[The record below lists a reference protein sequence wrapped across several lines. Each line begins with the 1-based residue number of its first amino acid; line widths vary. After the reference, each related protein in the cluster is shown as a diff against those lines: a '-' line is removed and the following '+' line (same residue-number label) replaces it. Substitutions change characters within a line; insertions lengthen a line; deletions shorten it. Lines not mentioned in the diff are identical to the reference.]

1 MAGAGTTTQVG
12 GYGGAGGA
20 GGDLLSTNNLS
31 DVASAATS
39 RTNLGFS
46 TLTDYVTLTGT
57 QTLTNKTLT
66 TPTIADIRG
75 TNAKS
80 VIKLTDG
87 SSNVNYWDAY
97 SSNTGSGITFRAGG
111 TDANIGITITGK
123 GSGNVTL
130 GLSTGGTNIYGAAF
144 NAYTTDGTFGLS
156 SAGVLSNTTVTAN
169 TNSVVN
175 TSQRVLSTSGTA
187 ATGLGSSDIT
197 YIEIAAGT
205 NVAAATKSVYM
216 TDGTTGASNVQYNLK
231 AASGSINVLELL
243 STSGFKMQGSTSG
256 YVTVKPS
263 AVAGDYTLTLP
274 TTDGTSGQYLQ
285 TDGAGVT
292 SWGTIAGGGDMVLA
306 DVQTVTGAKTFGT
319 IGGTVGK
326 LILAGSTSGSTIL
339 NAAATAGAGTVVLPT
354 TGTLATLAGSEVLT
368 NKTLTTV
375 TTTGATTLYS
385 SGSGGFTVGHSTNVN
400 PYLSTS
406 TGLGLSITN
415 ISAANGVIPL
425 ALYGRGSSA
434 IADGFATILGFYGE
448 TSTTNDQDM
457 GSLRYL
463 WTTSAN
469 ATRTSSFQVQLTN
482 STSTNAYYE
491 FRPASFLKTG
501 TTSGTHTITWPA
513 TITSHTWTMP
523 SAQGSASTVLSN
535 DGSGNLSWAAAGGV
549 TGFTSSL
556 NTSSP
561 NNTVNASML
570 LASGGSTN
578 QDWVAGIKG
587 TGAFMV
593 DLPDGT
599 STGGDKRG
607 TYAFDGQSLR
617 GAANQVASGTGAFIV
632 GTSNRA
638 SGSYAIAMG
647 QSNDVTGANGV
658 GIGGTLSVTS
668 ATYGMATGFQAV
680 CTLRGQSV
688 RSTGAFSTVGDA
700 QVSDYQARTITT
712 DATTTTLSIHYSA
725 GVYDLTIASGK
736 IYAFDIRVLAKRT
749 DSGTALLHTRIEGTI
764 SNFAGTTAIEGTNVT
779 TTITD
784 TSGGW
789 TVVAVADNGTDAL
802 DINVTG
808 TAAQT
813 VRWIA
818 DVHLVELSS

>member
-12 GYGGAGGA
+12 GYGAGGGA

-46 TLTDYVTLTGT
+46 ALTDYVTLTGT

-75 TNAKS
+75 ANAKS
-80 VIKLTDG
+80 VLKLSDG
-87 SSNVNYWDAY
+87 ASNVNYWDVFA
-97 SSNTGSGITFRAGG
+97 SNTGAGITIRAGG
-111 TDANIGITITGK
+111 TDTNITASFYGK
-123 GSGNVTL
+123 GAGETNL
-130 GLSTGGTNIYGAAF
+130 GIATAAATNIYGLTV
-144 NAYTTDGTFGLS
+144 NSYTTNGTLNLTT
-156 SAGVLSNTTVTAN
+156 AGVLGLGTTTAS

-175 TSQRVLSTSGTA
+175 VESRSLTTSGTA
-187 ATGLGSSDIT
+187 ATGLGLSKTS
-197 YIEIAAGT
+197 YIEIAGGSASL
-205 NVAAATKSVYM
+205 AATESVY
-216 TDGTTGASNVQYNLK
+216 L
-231 AASGSINVLELL
+231 
-243 STSGFKMQGSTSG
+243 
-256 YVTVKPS
+256 
-263 AVAGDYTLTLP
+263 
-274 TTDGTSGQYLQ
+274 TDGTSGAANVLWTLDAGSSNLNAFEILGSSGIKMGGSTTGYVTIKPSATAGDWTLTLPANDGTSGQFLQ
-285 TDGAGVT
+285 TDGNGVG
-292 SWGTIAGGGDMVLA
+292 SWQTVAGGGDMALGS
-306 DVQTVTGAKTFGT
+306 VQTVTGAKTFGT
-319 IGGTVGK
+319 IGGAVGK

-354 TGTLATLAGSEVLT
+354 TGTLATLAGTETLSGKTFTTPILGTPASGVLT
-368 NKTLTTV
+368 NTTGLPLTT
-375 TTTGATTLYS
+375 
-385 SGSGGFTVGHSTNVN
+385 
-400 PYLSTS
+400 
-406 TGLGLSITN
+406 
-415 ISAANGVIPL
+415 
-425 ALYGRGSSA
+425 
-434 IADGFATILGFYGE
+434 
-448 TSTTNDQDM
+448 
-457 GSLRYL
+457 
-463 WTTSAN
+463 
-469 ATRTSSFQVQLTN
+469 
-482 STSTNAYYE
+482 
-491 FRPASFLKTG
+491 
-501 TTSGTHTITWPA
+501 
-513 TITSHTWTMP
+513 
-523 SAQGSASTVLSN
+523 
-535 DGSGNLSWAAAGGV
+535 GV
-549 TGFTSSL
+549 TGTLPFGNGGTGLATWTQYLIPYAATTTSIGQIAIGTSGHVLTSNGAGAAPTFQAASSSPTGFTASL

-561 NNTVNASML
+561 NNTVNASMF

-578 QDWVAGIKG
+578 QDWVAGTKG
-587 TGAFMV
+587 TGAFMM

-632 GTSNRA
+632 GASNRA

-658 GIGGTLSVTS
+658 GIGSTLSVTS
-668 ATYGMATGFQAV
+668 GAYGMATGFQAV

-688 RSTGAFSTVGDA
+688 RAIGAFSVAGDA

-712 DATTTTLSIHYSA
+712 DATTTTLSIYYSA
-725 GVYDLTIASGK
+725 GAYDLTISSGK

-789 TVVAVADNGTDAL
+789 TVVAVADDGTDAL

-808 TAAQT
+808 AAAQT